1 MPLAIWAL
9 VLMLRPGLPDTKR
22 LVLFMISTGL
32 VITMFVELIVLDGD
46 IGRQNT
52 IFKFYMQAWVLF
64 AISSAAAVGWLASEL
79 REWTKGW
86 RNFWYTAGGILLAC
100 ALLYT
105 FTASLDKVRDR
116 MTASNQPASAVPPMT
131 LDSMAYM
138 NYVTYSDNGQDLDLS
153 HDYRA
158 IRWLQDNIK
167 GSPVVL
173 DGVPAGIQ
181 YAWYSR
187 ISIYTG
193 LPAVVG
199 WQWHE
204 EQQRTVLPDGT
215 VAARGV
221 EAQNVYRTMD
231 LGQVTDFLKKYNVR
245 YIVVG
250 ELERLHFPEGLAKW
264 DQQNGKLWKDVY
276 RDGDTVIYEVLP

>member
-1 MPLAIWAL
+1 M
-9 VLMLRPGLPDTKR
+9 V
-22 LVLFMISTGL
+22 
-32 VITMFVELIVLDGD
+32 
-46 IGRQNT
+46 
-52 IFKFYMQAWVLF
+52 
-64 AISSAAAVGWLASEL
+64 SEMH
-79 REWTKGW
+79 EWSNGW

-100 ALLYT
+100 ALLFT
-105 FTASLDKVRDR
+105 FTATIDKVTDR
-116 MTASNQPASAVPPMT
+116 MAPNVPLT
-131 LDSMAYM
+131 LDSMTYM
-138 NYVTYSDNGQDLDLS
+138 NYARYSDNGTDLDLS

-158 IRWLQDNIK
+158 IRWLQDNVK

-221 EAQNVYRTMD
+221 EAQEIYRT
-231 LGQVTDFLKKYNVR
+231 QE
-245 YIVVG
+245 I
-250 ELERLHFPEGLAKW
+250 
-264 DQQNGKLWKDVY
+264 
-276 RDGDTVIYEVLP
+276 